1 MGSLIRLIT
10 PVVET
15 KTRALGPYA
24 PRDTTLALVVEDIVR
39 QAAREMAPTVIV
51 DTGADLDLKTVIL
64 RLEPDTVQKPFACAL
79 VLIEVARASTQQTL
93 YTRKVESEVRRL
105 IQPPVPLDDE
115 RFPRTALGRATSSC
129 LRSLFTAIME
139 TFGGI

>member
-1 MGSLIRLIT
+1 MT

-39 QAAREMAPTVIV
+39 QAAHEMAPTVVV
-51 DTGADLDLKTVIL
+51 DEKVDLDLKTVIL
-64 RLEPDTVQKPFACAL
+64 RLEPDTLEKPFASAQ
-79 VLIEVARASTQQTL
+79 VLIEIARAATQQTI

-105 IQPPVPLDDE
+105 IQTPVPLDDE

-129 LRSLFTAIME
+129 LRSLFTAVTE
-139 TFGGI
+139 TFGGL